1 MNIVGSSPVFKQ
13 WFRRIH
19 LMLAILMVFFLMN
32 LSISGALLIFG
43 KEIQNNIQSEHWQV
57 SPQVNFLPL
66 SQLISIAETS
76 RGHSVKRI
84 QLAPE
89 KDKAWQFQFN
99 SGEQLS
105 INPFNGDIL
114 HRYLEEDSFYGFVMA
129 WHRWLLLRDDS
140 NEKPLKILISIT
152 SLLLIIE
159 MIIGLSLWLK
169 PKKRLKRLKINIKAK
184 PRVMYYQLHTV
195 VGVFAFIPLLLI
207 ALSGMAFNWQSQI
220 KWGLETLVAQ
230 PVEQILHPVVASSG
244 QNMQLDLAF
253 NHGIESM
260 GQGELYR
267 IYLPVDDQVLKL
279 RVKMPDEF
287 FAYSWVWI
295 NPYTGQV
302 IETYDASTANLATRI
317 WNFKYTFHIGDF
329 FGTGF
334 KFFWLFVA
342 LLPAAFSIT
351 GLWLFF
357 KRSWRNKPLQTRN
370 KRLT

>member
-1 MNIVGSSPVFKQ
+1 MFKQ
-13 WFRRIH
+13 WFRRVH
-19 LMLAILMVFFLMN
+19 LILAILMVFFLIN
-32 LSISGALLIFG
+32 LSISGALLVFG
-43 KEIQNNIQSEHWQV
+43 KEIQNNIQPEQWQV
-57 SPQVNFLPL
+57 KPQVNLLPL

-89 KDKAWQFQFN
+89 KDKAWQFQFD

-105 INPFNGDIL
+105 INPFNGEIL

-207 ALSGMAFNWQSQI
+207 AVSGMAFNWQSQI

-230 PVEQILHPVVASSG
+230 PVEQIQHPTIADTE
-244 QNMQLDLAF
+244 QALRLDLAF
-253 NHGIESM
+253 SHGIKSM
-260 GQGELYR
+260 GEGELYR
-267 IYLPVDDQVLKL
+267 IYLPVGDQALKL

-295 NPYTGQV
+295 HPYTGKV
-302 IETYDASTANLATRI
+302 IKTYDASTANLATRI

-334 KFFWLFVA
+334 KFVWLLVA
-342 LLPAAFSIT
+342 LLPASFSIT

-357 KRSWRNKPLQTRN
+357 KRTRRNKPLQARN
-370 KRLT
+370 KRMT